1 MSLKE
6 FRPFHQTSSI
16 LWTEFSRLPISAV
29 LYLVDTLLHSVKSRS
44 NHFLILLAIKM
55 FYGLFALKPMKYDR
69 DVYPTYYRSGIL
81 IRLSIPRS
89 SQPEVFCK
97 KGILRNFAKFTGKH
111 LC

>member
-1 MSLKE
+1 
-6 FRPFHQTSSI
+6 
-16 LWTEFSRLPISAV
+16 
-29 LYLVDTLLHSVKSRS
+29 
-44 NHFLILLAIKM
+44 M
-55 FYGLFALKPMKYDR
+55 FYDLFALKTMKYDR

-81 IRLSIPRS
+81 ITLSISRS